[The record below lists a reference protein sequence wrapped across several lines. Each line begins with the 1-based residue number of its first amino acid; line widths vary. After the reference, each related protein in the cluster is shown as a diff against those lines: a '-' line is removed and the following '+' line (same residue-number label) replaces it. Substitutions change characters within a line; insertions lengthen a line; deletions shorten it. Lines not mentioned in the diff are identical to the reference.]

1 MKPRII
7 FVERRSSDSVS
18 IQRVFR
24 QVAKDLP
31 ADEFDIGFQQVPYS
45 NGIGAII
52 KNLLFFRPEPA
63 DLYHMTG
70 DVHYITLRLP
80 RDKTVLTIHD
90 LVFLRRRTGIRK
102 WFIRQLF
109 LKLPLRRAARITTVS
124 HATNVEIVRESSVSL
139 ASVTVIENPLLDG
152 FTAENERVFNSECPI
167 ILQIGTAPNKNLATV
182 AAALKD
188 VRCRLRIIGRLDSTK
203 EKLLEQNNIDYKSI
217 SELDEIAI
225 VEEYRNADIVLFCS
239 TYEGF
244 GLPIIEA
251 QAMRRPVVTSDLA
264 PMNWVAGKG
273 AVLVD
278 PNDPASI
285 REGVESIIRDPD
297 LRRGVID
304 AGTENIRRF
313 DAKAIAAK
321 YAALYRELLGEG

>member
-1 MKPRII
+1 MKPRLI

-31 ADEFDIGFQQVPYS
+31 ADEFDIGFQQVPYG

-63 DLYHMTG
+63 DLYHVTG
-70 DVHYITLRLP
+70 DIHYITLRLP
-80 RDKTVLTIHD
+80 RNKTVLTIHD
-90 LVFLRRRTGIRK
+90 LVFLRRRTGIRG

-109 LKLPLRRAARITTVS
+109 LKLPLRRVARVTTVS
-124 HATNVEIVRESSVSL
+124 HVTNVEIVRESSVSL
-139 ASVTVIENPLLDG
+139 ASITVIENPLLDG
-152 FTAENERVFNSECPI
+152 FTAENERVFNSDCPI
-167 ILQIGTAPNKNLATV
+167 LLQIGTAPNKNLATV
-182 AAALKD
+182 AEALKD
-188 VRCRLRIIGRLDSTK
+188 VRCRLRIIGRLDITQ
-203 EKLLEQNNIDYKSI
+203 EKLLKQNDISYKSI

-264 PMNWVAGKG
+264 PMNWVAGEG

-321 YAALYRELLGEG
+321 YSALYRELLRES